1 MKTLVKGN
9 EAVVIGA
16 LVAGC
21 DAYFGYPITPASE
34 IAEKAAKYFLKLKK
48 IFVQAECEVGS
59 INMVYGAASSGL
71 RVMTA
76 SSGPGISLKQEGV
89 SYLAGANLPAV
100 IIDVMRVGPGLGNI
114 GPEQADYN
122 QVVKGGGH
130 GNYHAIVLA
139 PNSVAEMYSLTIKA
153 FELADK
159 YRTPVY
165 LLADATIGQMMEP
178 IDVQPVK
185 VERPEKP
192 WKADGTPETNRNL
205 ITSIYL
211 DFNDMEAHIMRLA
224 EKYKKI
230 TAAEPMAEEFMT
242 DDAEIVVTGFGIVS
256 RLLHTVVES
265 LRKKGL
271 KVGMIRPKT
280 LWPFP
285 TKFYQKHV
293 APDAK
298 VLAVELS
305 LGQFVDDVR
314 LALPGNEV
322 SHYGRSGGNI
332 PTLEELE
339 KQVKKLAKGLAKPA
353 VKATVKPAGKAPVKT
368 AGKATGKAPAKA
380 AAKSAVKSGAPAKQ
394 AAKTAKPAAKKPAG
408 SKAK

>member
-1 MKTLVKGN
+1 MKKLVKGN

-34 IAEKAAKYFLKLKK
+34 IAHKAAEYFLKLGK

-100 IIDVMRVGPGLGNI
+100 IVDVMRVGPGLGNI

-130 GNYHAIVLA
+130 GSYKAIVLA
-139 PNSVAEMYSLTIKA
+139 PNSVAEMYSLTIRA
-153 FELADK
+153 FELADQ

-165 LLADATIGQMMEP
+165 VLADATIGQMMEP
-178 IDVQPVK
+178 IDVQERDVK
-185 VERPEKP
+185 HYDKP
-192 WKADGTPETNRNL
+192 WKVDISPESNENL

-211 DFNDMEAHIMRLA
+211 DFDDMEAHIRRLDAKYHEIAQKEAQA
-224 EKYKKI
+224 EAYR
-230 TAAEPMAEEFMT
+230 T

-256 RLLHTVVES
+256 RLLHTVVDS
-265 LRKKGL
+265 LREEGV
-271 KVGMIRPKT
+271 KVGLIRPVT

-285 TKFYQKHV
+285 AEYYAQHT
-293 APDAK
+293 PENAK

-305 LGQFVDDVR
+305 AGQFVDDVQ
-314 LALPGNEV
+314 LALRKHDV
-322 SHYGRSGGNI
+322 QYYGRVGGNVPSLNEI
-332 PTLEELE
+332 REQIL
-339 KQVKKLAKGLAKPA
+339 KCVR
-353 VKATVKPAGKAPVKT
+353 
-368 AGKATGKAPAKA
+368 
-380 AAKSAVKSGAPAKQ
+380 
-394 AAKTAKPAAKKPAG
+394 
-408 SKAK
+408 